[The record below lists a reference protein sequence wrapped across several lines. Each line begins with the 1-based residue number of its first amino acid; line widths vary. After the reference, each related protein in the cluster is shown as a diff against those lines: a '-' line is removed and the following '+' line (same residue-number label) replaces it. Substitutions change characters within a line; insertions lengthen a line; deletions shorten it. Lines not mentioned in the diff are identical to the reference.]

1 MDRAA
6 LPGAADEY
14 ERVFGCPVLFDQ
26 RGVSMLVPLD
36 VFKLPILAP
45 NGILLERFEEWARS
59 YLDELDDANP
69 TTRAVTTVI
78 LGRLDDPGL
87 SLGSVARELGLGART
102 LQNRLDDEGVKFSQ
116 LLGST
121 KERLAR
127 KYLAEGK
134 HVDEIA
140 YMLGFSDPSA
150 LSKAFRRWTGT
161 SPSQFRVASPSNAE
175 SAWFCPLPAG
185 PPSFSVIYW
194 GDGGHGSAFRPHRS
208 PA

>member
-14 ERVFGCPVLFDQ
+14 ERVFGCPVLFDP
-26 RGVSMLVPLD
+26 RGVGMLVPLD

-45 NGILLERFEEWARS
+45 NGILLEHFEEWARS

-78 LGRLDDPGL
+78 LGRLDDPRL

-140 YMLGFSDPSA
+140 YMLGF
-150 LSKAFRRWTGT
+150 
-161 SPSQFRVASPSNAE
+161 
-175 SAWFCPLPAG
+175 
-185 PPSFSVIYW
+185 
-194 GDGGHGSAFRPHRS
+194 
-208 PA
+208 